1 MAADTGKKEI
11 ARPTNKRAT
20 IILKIGFND
29 MCFISSLWR
38 ISIPIQYHLK
48 LRVNSIKIFF
58 KLRILSQLYT
68 KEIVYPH
75 YTLLKKRE

>member
-29 MCFISSLWR
+29 MCFIPSLWI
-38 ISIPIQYHLK
+38 ISIPIQYHLE
-48 LRVNSIKIFF
+48 LRVKRIKIFLN
-58 KLRILSQLYT
+58 LRILSQMYT
-68 KEIVYPH
+68 KEIVNH
-75 YTLLKKRE
+75 QFALLEKGE